1 MPETRQEA
9 VRLGRL
15 IAVSQPDDQKRKEL
29 ATRLAGHSHHIL
41 TTEHF
46 SVIEPRSSSRTVIL
60 HPFSLATIDANLFT
74 MVEGELGAAGVVTTA
89 EEYDQAV
96 IAVVTS
102 TAQAA
107 DGERLAWRVLCLNTL
122 TKLRSYLA
130 DTSALRVAGDAHIGQ
145 FAAIYQRVGSTL
157 LDVGTSFGFL
167 PILLAERDPTATI
180 VGCDLSS
187 DAITCAA
194 DLLDATD
201 ASNISLLQQDI
212 LAPDFATVG
221 RFDTVTAIHV
231 LEHLREDEV
240 PLAWTNLLS
249 VTGQRLIIAV
259 PFEPEVQPLYGH
271 QQLFNPE
278 TLTSW
283 GQWCI
288 ETLGGGQ
295 FRREEVSGGL
305 LVFDRPVEHG

>member
-74 MVEGELGAAGVVTTA
+74 VVEGELGAAGVVTPA

-107 DGERLAWRVLCLNTL
+107 DGERLAWRALCLNTL

-145 FAAIYQRVGSTL
+145 FAAIYQRVLQLRVGSTL

-201 ASNISLLQQDI
+201 AS
-212 LAPDFATVG
+212 
-221 RFDTVTAIHV
+221 
-231 LEHLREDEV
+231 
-240 PLAWTNLLS
+240 
-249 VTGQRLIIAV
+249 
-259 PFEPEVQPLYGH
+259 
-271 QQLFNPE
+271 
-278 TLTSW
+278 
-283 GQWCI
+283 
-288 ETLGGGQ
+288 
-295 FRREEVSGGL
+295 
-305 LVFDRPVEHG
+305 